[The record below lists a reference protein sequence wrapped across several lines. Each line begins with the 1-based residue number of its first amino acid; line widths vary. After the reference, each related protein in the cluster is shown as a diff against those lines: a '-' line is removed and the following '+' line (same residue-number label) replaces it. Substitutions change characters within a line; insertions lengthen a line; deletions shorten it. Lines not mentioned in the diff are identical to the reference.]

1 MRISDWSSDVCSSDL
16 AFALPGQV
24 DYRIDNEIGDMHA
37 LGPKIAR
44 QRFRQDA
51 LRGLGRREARE
62 TRLAAQGGGVAG
74 DHQSTLAGGD
84 HPPRRQPRGLQ
95 KRPRVVFKIAY

>member
-1 MRISDWSSDVCSSDL
+1 MRHPPRSTRTDTLFPYATLFRSVVGL
-16 AFALPGQV
+16 AGQAFALPGQV

-37 LGPKIAR
+37 LGPKSAR

-62 TRLAAQGGGVAG
+62 TRSEEHTSEL
-74 DHQSTLAGGD
+74 QSLM
-84 HPPRRQPRGLQ
+84 RQSYAVLC
-95 KRPRVVFKIAY
+95 